1 MHNPK
6 EQKKMPH
13 ARENFRYIPFLFQKF
28 REARNLLE
36 PESLGCNLW
45 GTEVKA
51 KYDDHLQ
58 ATLFDKKQS
67 IAEPSRAALLGGLQ
81 IMTYKNCLLEKPET

>member
-58 ATLFDKKQS
+58 ATLSDKNKIYS
-67 IAEPSRAALLGGLQ
+67 GAIGASTARKHANL
-81 IMTYKNCLLEKPET
+81 YK

>member
-1 MHNPK
+1 
-6 EQKKMPH
+6 MPH

-58 ATLFDKKQS
+58 ATLSDKNKIYSGAIGAS
-67 IAEPSRAALLGGLQ
+67 IAGSDPNL
-81 IMTYKNCLLEKPET
+81 YK